1 MMMKRFPLRCL
12 LLLTVA
18 TVIPTSQP
26 VHAADAVTVEI
37 RRPLDVWNHPLVAS
51 VRTELY
57 KSRQFQSVLAT
68 PQYDR
73 VRLLTQ
79 LIERGTGE
87 SWEKGLAKLTA
98 GGAVLTFS
106 PGKDGGLTLIV
117 TADNAKTMQRFV
129 TTARDHVRSR
139 LPEPQRAT
147 AFATVRRDG
156 VDFVR
161 VGTAAYAVVGPRLVF
176 ASSERRLLNAVKQ
189 VGWAVPTR
197 RQRGT
202 TAGGHSPPYSL
213 PASGTLVRVTIDAAA
228 VRNIPQVK
236 KALQLPAENT
246 VLVALL
252 GGWSDLLRRSKTITG
267 ELTAVGNALE
277 FRVRGDAKAT
287 VVTPGLEGFFA
298 DGRQRRIAPLLQLPD
313 AIYAASWYRDYR
325 SLWDGRAKLL
335 AAKPLKK
342 LEEGNETLRQQ
353 FSVIGGKALPSR
365 MFSLLGPHIRVVAV
379 RQQKSE
385 YAVEVS
391 SRTPTA
397 GLVVDLR
404 DEEAFRKEVTP
415 LFRAVGLLLTVNE
428 AKMAT
433 RKSQYKGAELIS
445 VGHRDDPVS
454 AKTGNRLRFNLNVTY
469 AVTRGHLVAGTTRTI
484 VERLIDELDRQAR
497 ERTTL
502 STTATEIQRISLAEA
517 AAAVKD
523 FQPAVLRQLA
533 LDLGLSVAEG
543 KAEVAVVGELLK
555 AIGSIRTQA
564 GFDDKGF
571 EYRVR
576 VGKSSP

>member
-12 LLLTVA
+12 LLLTAA

-37 RRPLDVWNHPLVAS
+37 HRPLDVWNHPLVAS
-51 VRTELY
+51 VRSELY
-57 KSRQFQSVLAT
+57 KSRQFQAVLAT

-106 PGKDGGLTLIV
+106 PGKDGGLTLVV

-156 VDFVR
+156 VDLVR
-161 VGTAAYAVVGPRLVF
+161 VGTAAYALVGPRLVF
-176 ASSERRLLNAVKQ
+176 ASTERRLLNAVKELRSKE
-189 VGWAVPTR
+189 ASRT
-197 RQRGT
+197 
-202 TAGGHSPPYSL
+202 L

-228 VRNIPQVK
+228 VRNIPQVN
-236 KALQLPAENT
+236 KALQLRAENSA
-246 VLVALL
+246 LVALL

-298 DGRQRRIAPLLQLPD
+298 DGRQRKIAPLLQLPD

-325 SLWDGRAKLL
+325 SLWNGRAKLL

-385 YAVEVS
+385 YAVELS

-502 STTATEIQRISLAEA
+502 STTATEIQRISPAEA